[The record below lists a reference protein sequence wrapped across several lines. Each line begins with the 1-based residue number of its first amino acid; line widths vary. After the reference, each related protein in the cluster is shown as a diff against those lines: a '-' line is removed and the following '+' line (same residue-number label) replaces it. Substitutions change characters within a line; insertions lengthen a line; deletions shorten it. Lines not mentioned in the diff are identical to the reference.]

1 MLVKILICVA
11 LIFYQSVYSAK
22 ILGLS
27 PSVSKS
33 HTFLAQA
40 LFKKLAE
47 RGHELTMV
55 SSYPLKNPPAN
66 FRNIP
71 MGDVKNKIFELSGY
85 TTNQQLLNFNKGHFT
100 RIKKMYDFGYGQARL
115 GLEDP
120 QVQTLIHSN
129 ETFDL
134 VICTVFMNEAFFSL
148 ADHYKVPL
156 IGFGVFGANEWTNN
170 LVGNPNPYA
179 IVPDLFLSYTEHM
192 TFSERLVNTIVS
204 IASGLWHNY
213 VHLPRQEKL
222 RQQFLPHTKPI
233 WETLKDVSLVFLS
246 SHPSLTDP
254 RALVPNM
261 IEIGGFHVDAPKSLP
276 NDLQKTLDDAK
287 DGVIYFSMG
296 TNVVGKDLPES
307 HRKALLDAF
316 SKLKQTVLWKW
327 EDDKLPGQ
335 PKNVKI
341 SKWYP
346 QADLLAH
353 PNIKLFI
360 THGGLLS
367 TTEAISRGV
376 PLIGIPVFAD
386 QSLNMAKA
394 QTSGYGIM
402 VDYYNVTFESMNW
415 ALNEVLNNPKYTENV
430 KLRSK
435 VLNDRL
441 VPPIEEAAY
450 WVEYV
455 LRHKGAPHLQSARKD
470 LNIFQY
476 LLLDI
481 LGFILM
487 VVISIC
493 LLIYFVARKV
503 ANFFRKKGNHSRNE
517 KKKQ

>member
-1 MLVKILICVA
+1 MLVKLLICGA
-11 LIFYQSVYSAK
+11 LIFSQSVYSAK

-27 PSVSKS
+27 TSPSKS
-33 HTFLAQA
+33 HTILAQA

-47 RGHELTMV
+47 RGHEVTMV
-55 SSYPLKNPPAN
+55 SPYPLQKPPSN

-71 MGDVKNKIFELSGY
+71 MKDVKKEIFGMSGHNSNEY
-85 TTNQQLLNFNKGHFT
+85 LLEYNKGHYT
-100 RIKKMYDFGYGQARL
+100 RIKKVYDHGYNQSRL
-115 GLEDP
+115 ALEDP
-120 QVQTLIHSN
+120 QLQNLIHSN

-134 VICTVFMNEAFFSL
+134 VICTVFMNEVLFSL

-156 IGFGVFGANEWTNN
+156 IGFSTLVSTEWTNN
-170 LVGNPNPYA
+170 LLGNPNPYA

-192 TFSERLVNTIVS
+192 SFFERLINTVIS
-204 IASGLWHNY
+204 ICGDLWYHNI
-213 VHLPRQEKL
+213 HLPNQEKL
-222 RQQFLPHTKPI
+222 RQKFLPHTKPI

-487 VVISIC
+487 VAISIC

-503 ANFFRKKGNHSRNE
+503 TNFFREKGNHSRNK